1 MHLEVRDERIPIR
14 DGAPAGVG
22 MEIDPVETE
31 RGGDE
36 RRRRLS
42 VGPEPF
48 SVEEELCVELA
59 RAPGPEHLVDGCLV
73 DFQQVGNRLL
83 VRRQADDRAD
93 VEVAVGPAVAAPADP
108 GGEGIVDCRVTDGAG
123 QPHRA
128 EPVAA
133 EEATDADDRVQLE
146 ERERHLRVVQVDFP
160 SLDRRR
166 DALRDPS
173 CIDLE
178 PDRERRLRA
187 DPRSDAAV
195 LAPGNRAVQLQRAA
209 PERLVAEAVEAK
221 NLPPAGEH
229 AARWRRGCSPR
240 LRRRAR
246 HSRDGAVHDDD
257 RKVEDERRSEE
268 NEQPAER
275 PCEHVTTC
283 LPRSEATRVRRVRSV
298 TL

>member
-1 MHLEVRDERIPIR
+1 M
-14 DGAPAGVG
+14 
-22 MEIDPVETE
+22 
-31 RGGDE
+31 
-36 RRRRLS
+36 
-42 VGPEPF
+42 
-48 SVEEELCVELA
+48 
-59 RAPGPEHLVDGCLV
+59 
-73 DFQQVGNRLL
+73 
-83 VRRQADDRAD
+83 
-93 VEVAVGPAVAAPADP
+93 
-108 GGEGIVDCRVTDGAG
+108 TDGAG
-123 QPHRA
+123 DPHRA

-187 DPRSDAAV
+187 DPRSDSAV

-229 AARWRRGCSPR
+229 AARRRRGCSPR
-240 LRRRAR
+240 LRGRAR

-257 RKVEDERRSEE
+257 RKVEDERRSPMEG
-268 NEQPAER
+268 QMKRFVIATASALFLLAGTAAASVPYGPAFRSSPTIPTTPPPRRCAR
-275 PCEHVTTC
+275 P
-283 LPRSEATRVRRVRSV
+283 PAA
-298 TL
+298 